1 MNLLVKGKSG
11 FEKLIAK
18 LEAIL
23 CVKRV
28 LILSYSGPHFPAFS
42 CIRTEYGSILRISLY
57 SVRMRENA
65 GKMRNRITPNTDAFY
80 TVIDSKN

>member
-28 LILSYSGPHFPAFS
+28 RILSYSGPHFPAFS
-42 CIRTEYGSILRISLY
+42 CIRTLY